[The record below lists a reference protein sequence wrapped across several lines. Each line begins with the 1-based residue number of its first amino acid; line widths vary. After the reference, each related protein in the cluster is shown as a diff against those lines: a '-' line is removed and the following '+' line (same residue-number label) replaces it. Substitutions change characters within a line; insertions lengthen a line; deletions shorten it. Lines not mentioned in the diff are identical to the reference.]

1 MAKWICLSVL
11 LSVIVSLFQSNKV
24 SKWSQLIISLMHRY
38 VLQVASYMKA
48 VNDIYDKAEFDGIEL
63 VNFKVKF
70 LTVRSLFWSWFKQ
83 NNYSC
88 IIYILTFKYLFIA
101 FVLVFLYCFRS
112 FHNIY
117 LFSCCCCFSIYGLSA
132 LDHFIFIALFSFFFA
147 YLLPLNFRKLQ
158 NIYVFSCF

>member
-1 MAKWICLSVL
+1 
-11 LSVIVSLFQSNKV
+11 
-24 SKWSQLIISLMHRY
+24 MHQY

-88 IIYILTFKYLFIA
+88 II
-101 FVLVFLYCFRS
+101 
-112 FHNIY
+112 
-117 LFSCCCCFSIYGLSA
+117 
-132 LDHFIFIALFSFFFA
+132 
-147 YLLPLNFRKLQ
+147 
-158 NIYVFSCF
+158 